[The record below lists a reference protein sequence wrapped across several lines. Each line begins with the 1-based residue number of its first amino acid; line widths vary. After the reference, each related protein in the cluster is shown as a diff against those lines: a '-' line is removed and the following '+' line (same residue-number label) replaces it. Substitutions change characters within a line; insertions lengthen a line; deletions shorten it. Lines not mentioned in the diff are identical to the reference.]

1 MDSSD
6 DLFDLRRALE
16 RIRAAARVVAAHVR
30 RTPNVYS
37 YTFSES
43 AGCDVYLKLE
53 NLQRTGS
60 FKMRGALNK
69 IESLSPA
76 ERARGLVAASAG
88 NHAQGVALA
97 AKLAGSRATIVMPE
111 STPLVKIQRTESY
124 GAEVVLS
131 GATYDD
137 AQEKAREIASERGAT
152 LVHPFDDPSIIFGQ
166 GTVGLEV
173 LEELD
178 DLDTIVV
185 PVGGGGLIAG
195 IALAVKA
202 QAPRVRIVGVQAA
215 GSASMVRSIEA
226 GRKIT
231 LEHPDTIADGIRVGT
246 PGDLTLE
253 VARRHVDEWVTVDE
267 REIADAVA
275 QTMEKSKVVAE
286 TAGVAAIAA
295 LIAGKVRGGKRV
307 CAIVSGG
314 NIDLNLLARIIES
327 GLASSG
333 RYHLVRL
340 HLRDVPGQLST
351 VLDTLSE
358 ARSNVLDVQHY
369 RAGWKVPLGFVDVEI
384 LVETRRAGDAALID
398 AKLRERGF
406 EVASDVEPSA
416 RH

>member
-16 RIRAAARVVAAHVR
+16 RIRDAARVVAAHVR

-295 LIAGKVRGGKRV
+295 VIAGKVRGGKRV

>member
-1 MDSSD
+1 
-6 DLFDLRRALE
+6 
-16 RIRAAARVVAAHVR
+16 
-30 RTPNVYS
+30 
-37 YTFSES
+37 
-43 AGCDVYLKLE
+43 
-53 NLQRTGS
+53 
-60 FKMRGALNK
+60 
-69 IESLSPA
+69 
-76 ERARGLVAASAG
+76 
-88 NHAQGVALA
+88 
-97 AKLAGSRATIVMPE
+97 
-111 STPLVKIQRTESY
+111 VKIQRTESY

-137 AQEKAREIASERGAT
+137 AQEKAREIASDRGAT